1 MVEDEQ
7 LHEIETI
14 MNLIDKV
21 KKVHQGKSKTLEALE
36 SRLSQLLSKRY
47 DSFEELAQ

>member
-14 MNLIDKV
+14 MDLIAKV
-21 KKVHQGKSKTLEALE
+21 KQVHKGKSKTLEALE